1 MSIFSFCNF
10 MDIFVK
16 YEKLDDV
23 ILLYDS
29 ETNNFIYKFHIKDA
43 RKKNIKIQRLVKRD
57 FSK

>member
-16 YEKLDDV
+16 YEKRDDV

-43 RKKNIKIQRLVKRD
+43 RKRTLKYKD
-57 FSK
+57 

>member
-16 YEKLDDV
+16 YEKRDDV

-29 ETNNFIYKFHIKDA
+29 ETILFINFT
-43 RKKNIKIQRLVKRD
+43 
-57 FSK
+57 